1 VRTSPVTKILFC
13 LCFLTFAKLSAADF
27 TSKEKYPDLVV
38 FGVGA
43 FDFHRDCRVAQLSF
57 EYRIGLSKFRIAQAI
72 MGALVPFNGSLYLY
86 GGFGLDIFLGR
97 HVVITPS
104 FCPGVYFQ
112 GKGKNL
118 GYPLEFRSS
127 VEIAYVF
134 TNRSRIGVQGY
145 HISNG
150 SMAGKNPGEES
161 LLLFYALHL

>member
-1 VRTSPVTKILFC
+1 M
-13 LCFLTFAKLSAADF
+13 
-27 TSKEKYPDLVV
+27 V
-38 FGVGA
+38 FGAGA

-57 EYRIGLSKFRIAQAI
+57 EYRIGLPKFRIAQAI

-86 GGFGLDIFLGR
+86 GGFGLDIFLGK
-97 HVVITPS
+97 HLVITPS

-127 VEIAYVF
+127 VEVAYVF

-145 HISNG
+145 HILEWKYGGKKSWRRG
-150 SMAGKNPGEES
+150 SFTFLRPPS
-161 LLLFYALHL
+161 LK